1 MCYYKG
7 TRYSCTHTAYT
18 SFSKACRTETER
30 RANLGSSTPCEVK
43 VSHPLNTVSVGY
55 VCESCQRMEDL
66 VKRLKVALGDSRE
79 KMEEIREARVRFRE
93 RRMKELEE
101 AARSDEARVIDV
113 EGKNADDGSKEGGDR
128 EFPNVRSSW

>member
-1 MCYYKG
+1 M
-7 TRYSCTHTAYT
+7 
-18 SFSKACRTETER
+18 
-30 RANLGSSTPCEVK
+30 
-43 VSHPLNTVSVGY
+43 
-55 VCESCQRMEDL
+55 
-66 VKRLKVALGDSRE
+66 KRLKVALGDSRE